1 MSSSSSYR
9 HLANS
14 GLPPTPGD
22 SNLEL
27 SAINTLLNTEHGSRT
42 SFNPLLDGTNP
53 VSTQNAVALSKAPS
67 YVVMSA
73 IWDFCLSI
81 LPVAF
86 IVIAILAASLDGDM
100 RSKRGDQI
108 KMATTLIPTIFPIIF
123 AALVGYFF
131 RIYGTFRAERGI
143 RLGTL
148 EQLVGSNSFFS
159 AFERQML
166 LRDFG
171 FIGLVIMAV
180 WALSPIGGQAGLR
193 LLSTSLQEAPYN
205 ATNWYLSPLSTR
217 DTSLVGTSSIQT
229 AGDLVTSLYTSSM
242 MASETIAGTGMD
254 LWGNVKIPDINSLK
268 PGDNDSDWRMVDWNS
283 TVQFTSLLGLP
294 VGRPLAE
301 GNMTF
306 TVTSHHFDV
315 QCLNNILA
323 EKEDLATLSYNMV
336 NASSGPGHSMLTYL
350 VDKFPA
356 MTDEVGGDISSRAKF
371 MFGSRTR
378 HNGNHTWGLANC
390 TLGNLAVDSRVE
402 CQSESCRVRAVRPS
416 LRVENDKSLS
426 HYINFT
432 FHFLPKATDRDESTN
447 YLYSATLTERWMNDT
462 SLLFRA
468 GRIDMDLWK
477 LDPKVLSTRLEVALN
492 SFWQASFA
500 TIFRGTPLPKDPA
513 TYEAM
518 GDCSTEE
525 RPWYCF
531 VPVEARG
538 VRYVGEVYKCD
549 RAWFAV
555 FFIIS
560 LVLQILALASVVL
573 KRITLA
579 PDILGFVSSY
589 TRDNPHAPVS
599 AGSFQDGL
607 VRTRQLKDVRVML
620 GDVRSAEQV
629 GHISFVAEGDTP
641 IGRLK
646 KGRKYI

>member
-1 MSSSSSYR
+1 MSLSYGHLESSV
-9 HLANS
+9 
-14 GLPPTPGD
+14 PPTPGD

-27 SAINTLLNTEHGSRT
+27 SAINTRLNQEYGSRT
-42 SFNPLLDGTNP
+42 SFNPLLEGRNP
-53 VSTQNAVALSKAPS
+53 VSGQNAVALSRAPS

-73 IWDFCLSI
+73 IWDFCLAI

-86 IVIAILAASLDGDM
+86 IVIALLAVLLDGDIK
-100 RSKRGDQI
+100 SKRGDQI

-148 EQLVGSNSFFS
+148 EQLIGSNSFFS

-180 WALSPIGGQAGLR
+180 WALSPVGGQAGLR
-193 LLSTSLQEAPYN
+193 LLGTSLKEAPYN
-205 ATNWYLSPLSTR
+205 TTNWYLSPLSIR
-217 DTSLVGTSSIQT
+217 DTSLQGASAIQS
-229 AGDLVTSLYTSSM
+229 AGDLITSLYTSSLM
-242 MASETIAGTGMD
+242 GTETTEGTGMD
-254 LWGNVKIPDINSLK
+254 LWGNVRIPDIHSLK
-268 PGDNDSDWRMVDWNS
+268 PGENDSDWRTVDWNS
-283 TVQFTSLLGLP
+283 TVEFTSLLGLP
-294 VGRPLAE
+294 VGRPMAE

-315 QCLNNILA
+315 QCENNILA
-323 EKEDLATLSYNMV
+323 PKEDLAALSYNVV

-350 VDKFPA
+350 AKGFPE
-356 MTDEVGGDISSRAKF
+356 MTDEVGGDTSSRAKF

-378 HNGNHTWGLANC
+378 QGRNHTWSLANC

-402 CQSESCRVRAVRPS
+402 CQSESCRVLAMRPS
-416 LRVENDKSLS
+416 PRVENSVSLT
-426 HYINFT
+426 HYMNFT
-432 FHFLPKATDRDESTN
+432 FHYLPTSTDRDRSTN

-462 SLLFRA
+462 SLLFRG

-477 LDPKVLSTRLEVALN
+477 LDPKTLSARLEVALN

-500 TIFRGTPLPKDPA
+500 TMYRGTALPKDPA
-513 TYEAM
+513 AYEAM
-518 GDCSTEE
+518 GNCTANTD
-525 RPWYCF
+525 PLYCF
-531 VPVEARG
+531 VPVEASG

-555 FFIIS
+555 FLIIS
-560 LVLQILALASVVL
+560 LVLQLLALASVVL

-589 TRDNPHAPVS
+589 TRDNPHTPVT

-607 VRTRQLKDVRVML
+607 VRTRQLKDIKVML

-629 GHISFVAEGDTP
+629 GHISFVAEGDMP

>member
-1 MSSSSSYR
+1 MTSYR
-9 HLANS
+9 HLINS
-14 GLPPTPGD
+14 SAPPTPGD
-22 SNLEL
+22 SNVEL
-27 SAINTLLNTEHGSRT
+27 TAVNTHLNPEHGSRT
-42 SFNPLLDGTNP
+42 SFNLLLGERNP
-53 VSTQNAVALSKAPS
+53 VSSQNAVTLSREPS
-67 YVVMSA
+67 YVVMSS
-73 IWDFCLSI
+73 IWDFCLAI
-81 LPVAF
+81 VPVTF
-86 IVIAILAASLDGDM
+86 IVIGILAASLDGDM

-108 KMATTLIPTIFPIIF
+108 KEATTLIPTMFPIIF

-148 EQLVGSNSFFS
+148 EQLIGSNSFFS

-171 FIGLVIMAV
+171 LIGLIIMAV

-193 LLSTSLQEAPYN
+193 LLSTSLQSVPYN
-205 ATNWYLSPLSTR
+205 TTNWYLSPLSIA
-217 DTSLVGTSSIQT
+217 DTSLQGTSAMQT
-229 AGDLVTSLYTSSM
+229 SGDLITSLYTSSM
-242 MASETIAGTGMD
+242 MGSETTAGTGMD

-268 PGDNDSDWRMVDWNS
+268 VGENSSDWRIVDWNS

-294 VGRPLAE
+294 VGRPMSE

-315 QCLNNILA
+315 QCTNNIRA
-323 EKEDLATLSYNMV
+323 EKQDLAVLSYNMV
-336 NASSGPGHSMLTYL
+336 NGSSGPGHSMLTYFAEA
-350 VDKFPA
+350 FPA
-356 MTDEVGGDISSRAKF
+356 MTDEVGGDTSSRAKF
-371 MFGSRTR
+371 MFGSRTQW
-378 HNGNHTWGLANC
+378 NGNHTWGLSNC

-402 CQSESCRVRAVRPS
+402 CQSESCRVQAMRPS
-416 LRVENDKSLS
+416 QRVENFEGLN
-426 HYINFT
+426 HFINFT
-432 FHFLPKATDRDESTN
+432 LNYLPTATDRDKSTN

-462 SLLFRA
+462 SLLFRG

-477 LDPKVLSTRLEVALN
+477 LDPKVLSSRLETALN
-492 SFWQASFA
+492 SFWQGSFA
-500 TIFRGTPLPKDPA
+500 KIYRGTSLPKDSA
-513 TYEAM
+513 MYEALEN
-518 GDCSTEE
+518 CSTDKT
-525 RPWYCF
+525 PLYCF
-531 VPVEARG
+531 VPVEANG
-538 VRYVGEVYKCD
+538 VRHTGEVYKCD

-555 FFIIS
+555 FLMIC
-560 LVLQILALASVVL
+560 LVLQTLALASIIL

-599 AGSFQDGL
+599 AGSFHDGL
-607 VRTRQLKDVRVML
+607 VRTRLLKDVRVML